1 MAESATSKPSG
12 VLRPWQ
18 RRLYRLL
25 LIPLG
30 LIAANAIY
38 LAAFTRD
45 TVFFYAMLLLHLVL
59 GSLIAIPFFVF
70 AVTHARRMIRMWNKR
85 AKVAGLAIFTLAI
98 VCVSTGVYMV
108 FEGATL
114 NNRLVWLGHVA
125 SVPLAL
131 VAFVLHRRAHTHKLQ
146 FRRLYAW
153 GGAVAVF
160 LGAMALAAK
169 LEKPAK
175 RIVNVDGDT
184 VFFPSASET
193 FDQGLLDGK
202 KLSANDYCQSCHPD
216 SFHQWER
223 SAHRFSSFNNPFY
236 RKSVELMADR
246 VGRERTKWCSGCH
259 DPVVLFT
266 GQMGAATQATF
277 SYDSFEAQQGLT
289 CMSCHSIA
297 EVKDV
302 KGNGSYV
309 IEESKQYPFAFSK
322 NETLQA
328 VNRLLVRM
336 EPSLH
341 RKTFLKPFHR
351 TPEFCSTCHKVALIP
366 PLNSYR
372 WMRGQNHYDTWYDSG
387 VSGRAVRSF
396 YDPPQAKACRDCHL
410 PPYKSNEFGNQKGYL
425 HDHVFPAA
433 NTALPF
439 IRGDKATQKQIQ
451 DFLQN
456 NVLSVDLFAIKRGD
470 RLTVLG
476 DEPVTVAP
484 GETVDVEV
492 VVRTRGVG
500 HPYTN
505 GTADSNETWV
515 SLEADAPSGA
525 FFRSGVLDSA
535 GRLDPAADLLW
546 VFLVDHEGGHMDRRQ
561 PQDIHVPL
569 YNNGIGPGA
578 ARLVHYRVT
587 VPPDA
592 KGPVTL
598 SAGVHYRKFTR
609 DYTTFSLGASSPSL
623 PVTTL
628 AKDGVE
634 LRLAKSTPSPRP
646 SPGGRGGGVRG
657 NTDALWLRW
666 NDYGIGLF
674 LQGDF
679 KGAARAWTRVAELA
693 PDKPD
698 GALNRARAEIA
709 EGRLSDAKASL
720 AQAEKIRPGWGKTAF
735 FRGTVAKEEGRL
747 EEAEEDFRYVLEEFP
762 VDRVA
767 WNNLG
772 AVLWLAGKY
781 PESIEAYGKTLAIDP
796 EDLAAHYNLMRVYR
810 AQGNREK
817 ADLHEAAYRRYK
829 EDETGRAVAAQ
840 LRRKDPWAN
849 RESLPIHVHA
859 EAVPPPA
866 EAPAWVATIGPK
878 GYETDYGYL
887 TRAHPPIQ
895 REAVDYSAATKPIKV
910 PPPAA
915 AQPATGPGKPSAP
928 SPHGRGAPA
937 EAPAKAGPG

>member
-1 MAESATSKPSG
+1 MAASTEPKPPG

-45 TVFFYAMLLLHLVL
+45 TAFFYAMLLLHLTL
-59 GSLIAIPFFVF
+59 GLLIAIPFFVF
-70 AVTHARRMIRMWNKR
+70 ALTHAKRMIRMWNKR
-85 AKVAGLAIFTLAI
+85 AKYAGLAIFTMAV
-98 VCVSTGVYMV
+98 VCVSTGLFMT
-108 FEGATL
+108 FKGATL
-114 NNRLVWLGHVA
+114 NNRAVWLGHVA
-125 SVPLAL
+125 SVPAAL
-131 VAFVLHRRAHTHKLQ
+131 IAFILHRRAHTHKLQ

-153 GGAVAVF
+153 GGAVALF
-160 LGAMALAAK
+160 LGAMTLLAK
-169 LEKPAK
+169 LERPPK
-175 RIVNVDGDT
+175 RIVNVNGDT
-184 VFFPSASET
+184 VFFPSSSET

-202 KLSANDYCQSCHPD
+202 KLAANDYCRSCHPD

-266 GQMGAATQATF
+266 GQMGAATQTKF
-277 SYDSFEAQQGLT
+277 SYDSWEAQQGLT
-289 CMSCHSIA
+289 CMSCHSIV

-302 KGNGSYV
+302 KGNGSFV

-322 NETLQA
+322 NETLKA
-328 VNRLLVRM
+328 VNRLLIRM

-366 PLNSYR
+366 ALNSYR
-372 WMRGQNHYDTWYDSG
+372 WLRGQDHYDTWYDSG

-396 YDPPQAKACRDCHL
+396 YDPPQSKACRDCHL
-410 PPYKSNEFGNQKGYL
+410 PPYPSGEFGNRGGQL
-425 HDHVFPAA
+425 HDHLFPAA
-433 NTALPF
+433 NSALPF
-439 IRGDKATQKQIQ
+439 IRGDKETEKRIRE
-451 DFLQN
+451 FLQN
-456 NVLSVDLFAIKRGD
+456 KVLTVDLFAIKRGD
-470 RLTVLG
+470 ALVVLG
-476 DEPVTVAP
+476 KEPVRVSP
-484 GETVDVEV
+484 GETIDVEV

-515 SLEADAPSGA
+515 SLEGA
-525 FFRSGVLDSA
+525 AGALPFFASGVLDA
-535 GRLDPAADLLW
+535 EGRLDPAADMLSTF
-546 VFLVDHEGGHMDRRQ
+546 VIDHDGEHMDRRQ

-587 VPPDA
+587 VPRDA
-592 KGPVTL
+592 KGSVTL
-598 SAGVHYRKFTR
+598 SAGVHYRKFSR
-609 DYTTFSLGASSPSL
+609 DYTTFSLGASHSSL

-628 AKDGVE
+628 ASDRVS
-634 LRLAKSTPSPRP
+634 LAVASSLSSRE
-646 SPGGRGGGVRG
+646 RAGVRAAPAPDSSSLPRG
-657 NTDALWLRW
+657 NPDPSWLRW

-679 KGAARAWTRVAELA
+679 RGAARAWTRVAELA
-693 PDKPD
+693 PEKPD
-698 GALNRARAEIA
+698 GFLNRARAEIA

-720 AQAEKIRPGWGKTAF
+720 AEAERIRPGWGKTAF
-735 FRGTVAKEEGRL
+735 FRATVAKEEGRL
-747 EEAEEDFRYVLEEFP
+747 ADAEKDLHFVLEKFP
-762 VDRVA
+762 LDRVA

-772 AVLWLAGKY
+772 TVLWLGGKY
-781 PESIEAYGKTLAIDP
+781 PGAIKAYGKTLAIDP
-796 EDLAAHYNLMRVYR
+796 EDLIAHYNLMRVYR
-810 AQGNREK
+810 ALGNREK
-817 ADLHEAAYRRYK
+817 AAFHEALYRKYK
-829 EDETGRAVAAQ
+829 EDETGRGLAAD
-840 LRRKDPWAN
+840 LRRRDPWSN
-849 RESLPIHVHA
+849 RESQPIHLHA
-859 EAVPPPA
+859 EAKPPPA
-866 EAPAWVATIGPK
+866 EPPAWVAAMGPK
-878 GYETDYGYL
+878 GYQTDYGYL

-895 REAVDYSAATKPIKV
+895 REAVAYSAAARPV
-910 PPPAA
+910 AR
-915 AQPATGPGKPSAP
+915 S
-928 SPHGRGAPA
+928 GRASSEP
-937 EAPAKAGPG
+937 